1 VEIKYTMENNQ
12 QSATGAVVHYKKLKS
27 TRYVIRN
34 NSTDRA
40 VNKFYID
47 HTADSS
53 HGGFVIIT
61 KEKCVKSVTGWSRY
75 QMSIN
80 PQEEVEFIVS
90 EEASYENVLSV
101 PSFDSFIEKTAPNL
115 LAEKILTNNTLE
127 KMKQMWQSK
136 QLSSALEHIQ
146 SESWTERGVQQW
158 RELGVVDE
166 ALLKNLDIILTNQA
180 RIVQVTSQTKIL
192 NDHINKVFQNQ
203 QRLREN
209 LKSLEKVSSSTLV
222 DRYLKDLNAEED
234 DLIQSRKS
242 IDALEEEKAKLETG
256 VKNMK
261 ASMSSE
267 ASKRLKKMAN

>member
-1 VEIKYTMENNQ
+1 ML
-12 QSATGAVVHYKKLKS
+12 QS
-27 TRYVIRN
+27 N
-34 NSTDRA
+34 
-40 VNKFYID
+40 
-47 HTADSS
+47 
-53 HGGFVIIT
+53 
-61 KEKCVKSVTGWSRY
+61 
-75 QMSIN
+75 
-80 PQEEVEFIVS
+80 
-90 EEASYENVLSV
+90 
-101 PSFDSFIEKTAPNL
+101 
-115 LAEKILTNNTLE
+115 
-127 KMKQMWQSK
+127 

-166 ALLKNLDIILTNQA
+166 SLLKNLDKVISSQA
-180 RIVQVTSQTKIL
+180 RIVQVTNQIKIL

-242 IDALEEEKAKLETG
+242 IDTHEEEKAKLEID
-256 VKNMK
+256 VKNLK

-267 ASKRLKKMAN
+267 ASKKLKRMQI